1 VSLRRTDRCLWLASV
16 AACVALHA
24 TLPSALIAQLSLQLG
39 VGARYSSTLVSDS
52 IVAPF
57 DVRPALAPVVA
68 ATLAERHE
76 HGWVPTVT
84 LDFSTSNLQRH
95 DADGTTASL
104 SQVTTIAFTVGLTRP
119 LPGGFSAGIG
129 VGGLKYLPSE
139 DTGIFQSGS
148 GAIAGLGALTLGHP
162 LPIGGQRFT
171 LAARYD
177 IHGFTT
183 PALEDEGFHGLRA
196 VHRVALTL
204 RTAWGGGR

>member
-1 VSLRRTDRCLWLASV
+1 MRPDSAGARLTLVLLGAPLASRLTAQV
-16 AACVALHA
+16 AV
-24 TLPSALIAQLSLQLG
+24 G
-39 VGARYSSTLVSDS
+39 VQAGVRYSSTLVSDS

-57 DVRPALAPVVA
+57 IVRPALAPVVA
-68 ATLAERHE
+68 ITLAERRE
-76 HGWVPTVT
+76 HSWIPTVT

-104 SQVTTIAFTVGLTRP
+104 SQVTTIAFTVGLTRA

-129 VGGLKYLPSE
+129 AGGLKYLPSE

-148 GAIAGLGALTLGHP
+148 GAIAGVGALTLGHP

-183 PALEDEGFHGLRA
+183 PALQEEGFHGLRA
-196 VHRVALTL
+196 VHRVAVTL
-204 RTAWGGGR
+204 RTAWGAGR